1 MKRDIVL
8 LLSAAIE
15 TALQQAVK
23 QSPQAYAKQHTLHGK
38 MLCIQLTQL
47 SWPIYLL
54 FAKEIQV
61 FSQYN
66 GEITTQVE
74 VDITTLYRLT
84 EGANL
89 TELIKQDKLK
99 LEGDLNLLQS
109 FSHFM
114 QQVEFDFAEPLSKW
128 IGDAPT
134 HMLQQGV
141 KQLRQGLADIFNK
154 SRDHVGQLVVE
165 EYRISPHKIEFI
177 HFSDRIDEL
186 KDDTDVLNQR
196 IERLITRTHKT
207 K

>member
-38 MLCIQLTQL
+38 VLCIQLTQL

-61 FSQYN
+61 FSQYDD
-66 GEITTQVE
+66 EITTQVE

-134 HMLQQGV
+134 HMLQQGA

-165 EYRISPHKIEFI
+165 EYRLSPHKIEFI

-186 KDDTDVLNQR
+186 KNDTDVLNQR

>member
-38 MLCIQLTQL
+38 VLCIQLAQL

-61 FSQYN
+61 FSQYD

-186 KDDTDVLNQR
+186 KDDTDVLSQR

>member
-15 TALQQAVK
+15 TALQQTVK

-38 MLCIQLTQL
+38 VLCIQLTQL

-61 FSQYN
+61 FSQYD

-141 KQLRQGLADIFNK
+141 KQLRQGFADIFNK

-165 EYRISPHKIEFI
+165 EYRLSPHKIEFI

-186 KDDTDVLNQR
+186 KDDTDALSQR

>member
-1 MKRDIVL
+1 
-8 LLSAAIE
+8 
-15 TALQQAVK
+15 
-23 QSPQAYAKQHTLHGK
+23 

-61 FSQYN
+61 FSQYD

-134 HMLQQGV
+134 HMLQQGA

-186 KDDTDVLNQR
+186 KDDTDVLSQR

>member
-15 TALQQAVK
+15 TALQQTVK

-38 MLCIQLTQL
+38 VLCIQLTQL

-61 FSQYN
+61 FSQYD
-66 GEITTQVE
+66 GEVTTQVE

-134 HMLQQGV
+134 HMLQQGA
-141 KQLRQGLADIFNK
+141 KQLKQGLAEVFNK
-154 SRDHVGQLVVE
+154 SRDHVGELVVE
-165 EYRISPHKIEFI
+165 EYRLSPHKIEFI

-186 KDDTDVLNQR
+186 KDDTDALSQR

>member
-38 MLCIQLTQL
+38 VLCIQLTQL

-61 FSQYN
+61 FSQYD

-134 HMLQQGV
+134 HMLQQGA

-165 EYRISPHKIEFI
+165 EYRLSPHKIEFI

-186 KDDTDVLNQR
+186 KDDTDVLSQR